1 MKFRSMKAAIVLMM
15 SLVLNAQPQ
24 AAPAA
29 HTPGPGEPGYRLPSG
44 VTVMAELTQGID
56 VRKVAAGDEV
66 HARVE
71 YEVRFEDKVI
81 IPLDSKIT
89 GHVYEVRSRGKDSSE
104 SRLRLAFEK
113 ITLKNGQDI
122 PFEYHAFVA
131 AVGPDRRDA
140 IGRSNHGDL
149 PVQAERG
156 TAGAV
161 DSGDV
166 NRNILGDRSNLNAGM
181 LMGTARGVIGF
192 RGMKLVDS
200 PQGPTL
206 VSTTDNIKFEYGAQ
220 MVLIVPTPV
229 KK

>member
-1 MKFRSMKAAIVLMM
+1 MNTKLSMILIMLLAM
-15 SLVLNAQPQ
+15 Q
-24 AAPAA
+24 AAPPAR
-29 HTPGPGEPGYRLPSG
+29 TPAPGEPGYRLPSG
-44 VTVMAELTQGID
+44 VTVMAELTQPVD
-56 VRKVAAGDEV
+56 VRKVSAGDEIL
-66 HARVE
+66 AKVE

-89 GHVYEVRSRGKDSSE
+89 GHVYEVRSLGKDNPE

-113 ITLKNGQDI
+113 VTLKNGQEI
-122 PFEYHAFVA
+122 PFQYHAFVA
-131 AVGPDRRDA
+131 AVAPDRRDA
-140 IGRSNHGDL
+140 IGKSNHGDL

-156 TAGAV
+156 TGGAV
-161 DSGDV
+161 NSGDV

-200 PQGPTL
+200 PQGPTI
-206 VSTTDNIKFEYGAQ
+206 VSKSDNIKFEYGTQ

-229 KK
+229 QK

>member
-1 MKFRSMKAAIVLMM
+1 MKTNCTKLTMI
-15 SLVLNAQPQ
+15 LVLFLAMRALPQ

-29 HTPGPGEPGYRLPSG
+29 HTPAPGEPGYRLPSG
-44 VTVMAELTQGID
+44 VTVMAELTQPID

-66 HARVE
+66 LARVE

-89 GHVYEVRSRGKDSSE
+89 GHVYEVRSLSKDSAE

-113 ITLKNGQDI
+113 ITLKNGQQI

-131 AVGPDRRDA
+131 AVAPDKRDA

-156 TAGAV
+156 TGGLV
-161 DSGDV
+161 NSGDV

-181 LMGTARGVIGF
+181 LTGTARGVIGF

-200 PQGPTL
+200 PQGPTI
-206 VSTTDNIKFEYGAQ
+206 VSKSDNIRFEYGTQ